1 MFTNE
6 QRFRLG
12 GNASRLPAPPSG
24 FLGRILTGIAT
35 AAVLVVAFMFSI
47 LIFTAV
53 AAIALVAGSYL
64 WWKTRALRQHLR
76 EHPRGGRI
84 IDGEVV
90 REAAPQEMN
99 RR

>member
-12 GNASRLPAPPSG
+12 GNAPRLPAPPG

-35 AAVLVVAFMFSI
+35 AAVLVVALMFSI

-64 WWKTRALRQHLR
+64 WWKTRALRRQLR

-84 IDGEVV
+84 IDGESSA
-90 REAAPQEMN
+90 R
-99 RR
+99 

>member
-6 QRFRLG
+6 HRFRFG
-12 GNASRLPAPPSG
+12 GNGPRLPAPPAG

-47 LIFTAV
+47 LIFTGI
-53 AAIALVAGSYL
+53 AAITLLGGSYL
-64 WWKTRALRQHLR
+64 WWKTRALRRHLR

-84 IDGEVV
+84 IEGEAV
-90 REAAPQEMN
+90 REARQDAAP
-99 RR
+99 R